1 MNNRTLKSGRSV
13 PEQDNTV
20 ALTIETR
27 CPAKWAA
34 LDMET
39 GEVWMADATGRWKRA
54 SEDLMQE
61 VKSAV
66 GSNPALA

>member
-1 MNNRTLKSGRSV
+1 M
-13 PEQDNTV
+13 

-39 GEVWMADATGRWKRA
+39 GEVWMADATGRWKDA
-54 SEDLMQE
+54 SEHFMQE

-66 GSNPALA
+66 GANPALVS